1 MRLLSAWMCVCGVL
15 EGVQCTVSGTGM
27 YWDCIY
33 ALVQCACPSYV
44 LICPM
49 QCDLCMPLAMSLYEI
64 EIENTLACLSGAQM
78 GSNHEKKTGGRTSRD
93 TLPLTKPTGP
103 LLGMASISQ
112 RYSYRKFEIFFIQLY
127 HWHRTAWL
135 SSVNM
140 TLQIFSIMQISP
152 WNRYYSQKKL
162 LHMNKNS
169 RWIRMIK
176 NGLKNLIPLFLK

>member
-1 MRLLSAWMCVCGVL
+1 MRTCNLWCGCCPLVCARAVCLRAFSAQCLVRECIEIVFMPLCNVL
-15 EGVQCTVSGTGM
+15 V
-27 YWDCIY
+27 
-33 ALVQCACPSYV
+33 PSYV

-135 SSVNM
+135 SS
-140 TLQIFSIMQISP
+140 I
-152 WNRYYSQKKL
+152 QKCSAWINAVQNNYKL
-162 LHMNKNS
+162 L
-169 RWIRMIK
+169 I
-176 NGLKNLIPLFLK
+176 L